1 MPEIKFSESDHVYTV
16 DGKVTPSVTQA
27 LNEWVKVT
35 INGERWHINRFSG
48 AAIPSRKME
57 EGAAKGQDIHAGAN
71 LILQGGIDWDS
82 LAEEY
87 VGPLKQF
94 EQWLKDFGIEPL
106 YSELMVY
113 NSKMGYAGTIDLVA
127 PIDKALG
134 LIDFKTGDCG
144 TVGPQLS
151 AYEKA
156 YCDQEKYVGRTAR
169 YALWLPKSGKPYKF
183 EKLTNEGDWD
193 FFKSCLFQKGYLNVG

>member
-1 MPEIKFSESDHVYTV
+1 MLTFNTALHEYKKLGKTV
-16 DGKVTPSVTQA
+16 PSVTQVI
-27 LNEWVKVT
+27 NEWLKVA
-35 INGERWHINRFSG
+35 IGGEKWHVNRFTG
-48 AAIPSRKME
+48 VAIPSRKMD
-57 EGAAKGQDIHAGAN
+57 EGAAKGADLHKGCN

-87 VGPLKQF
+87 VPPLRQF
-94 EQWLKDFGIEPL
+94 EQWLKDFDIQPL

-113 NSKMGYAGTIDLVA
+113 NSRMGYAGTIDLVV
-127 PIDKALG
+127 PIDKALAF
-134 LIDFKTGDCG
+134 IDIKTGECG
-144 TVGPQLS
+144 TVGPQLA

-193 FFKSCLFQKGYLNVG
+193 FFKSCLFQKGHL